1 MQIIT
6 TDINIYA
13 ALFFFPCF
21 LFLDIAFGVSHVS
34 VLRVSQTEAMCV
46 QKGPATYL
54 YMLFLQKRFNFT
66 DRVNFLRQ
74 SVGDKEHGDASP
86 PRRHAVCLSV
96 LSFLL
101 LDRAPCCLAEHERAG
116 SALASFYFPS
126 RLYWWKCQQ
135 SLKLVEVAQH
145 VGSIRD
151 HIFQLNDLSLKLA
164 SFFF

>member
-1 MQIIT
+1 MQIII

-13 ALFFFPCF
+13 ALFFPVFCFQTLPLVYHMLVFCTYHRQKPC
-21 LFLDIAFGVSHVS
+21 VC
-34 VLRVSQTEAMCV
+34 RR
-46 QKGPATYL
+46 GPATYL
-54 YMLFLQKRFNFT
+54 YMPFLQKRFHFT

-145 VGSIRD
+145 TGSIRD